1 MKNSELLC
9 RCNHDGC
16 SREITDIAGSKY
28 EGICRAHTGG
38 QCRRMVHLGK
48 DKKIKEV
55 VLSCMHADQ
64 LVPKER
70 PFVCQSVNT
79 SQLIQIVKCCRDGSF
94 CNDKKF
100 SIETTGQ
107 GFPEITND
115 NDNSNTSYLYFLLL
129 FAVSVLFSGFGLCV
143 GINFGAR
150 IKKRIKKSFDNL
162 VTRLRNFYNRRLRST
177 RNNNNLPM
185 EEVYRVNEEDDE
197 EYDQF
202 ITTDTGEKRKVL
214 KKLIGDLERK
224 QNPIST
230 GSGAGMPILVQRTIA
245 WQIILKDC
253 IGRGRFGEVYMGEWR
268 AEKVAVKIFLSRD
281 EPSWQRETD
290 IYKHNMLRHSNL
302 LRWIGSDTKDAGSS
316 TQLWLVTE
324 YLPNGSLYDFLEQ
337 NKITLEMNI
346 QFMRSIAHGL
356 AYLHSELPG
365 VNNQCHKPGIAH
377 RDIKSRNI
385 LIKNDWTC
393 CIADL
398 GMAIRYGN
406 GLIDIPQQDR
416 GGTVVGKFINFTKF

>member
-1 MKNSELLC
+1 MDYFYKFKILIIFILLPSMLSSDVEPNVNKKIEAEIRKKFSEHKQFVHPPMKNSELLC

-28 EGICRAHTGG
+28 EGICRAHSGG

-100 SIETTGQ
+100 SIEETGQ
-107 GFPEITND
+107 GFPEISSD
-115 NDNSNTSYLYFLLL
+115 SDNSNTSYLYFLLL

-177 RNNNNLPM
+177 RNTNNLPM
-185 EEVYRVNEEDDE
+185 EEIYRVNEEDDE

-324 YLPNGSLYDFLEQ
+324 YLPNGSLYDFL
-337 NKITLEMNI
+337 NKTK
-346 QFMRSIAHGL
+346 
-356 AYLHSELPG
+356 LHW
-365 VNNQCHKPGIAH
+365 K
-377 RDIKSRNI
+377 
-385 LIKNDWTC
+385 
-393 CIADL
+393 
-398 GMAIRYGN
+398 
-406 GLIDIPQQDR
+406 
-416 GGTVVGKFINFTKF
+416 